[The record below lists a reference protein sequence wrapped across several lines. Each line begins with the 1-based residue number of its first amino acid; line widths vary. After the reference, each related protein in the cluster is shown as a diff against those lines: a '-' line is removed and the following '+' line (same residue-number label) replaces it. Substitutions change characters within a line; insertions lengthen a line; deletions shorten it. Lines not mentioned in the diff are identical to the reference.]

1 MRANVLLVSTF
12 EYVDA
17 ARAFGSKDAAIIFK
31 HIVPNSLAPMIVKAT
46 LTIGA
51 AVIST
56 SSLSFLGL
64 GVEPHIPEWG
74 NILKLG
80 STYLETNSYLAIV

>member
-1 MRANVLLVSTF
+1 MRLAKGDLS
-12 EYVDA
+12 
-17 ARAFGSKDAAIIFK
+17 IIFK

-46 LTIGA
+46 LTIGG
-51 AVIST
+51 AVIAT
-56 SSLSFLGL
+56 SSLSYLGL

-80 STYLETNSYLAIV
+80 STYLESHSYLAIYPRPCNNNACPIL